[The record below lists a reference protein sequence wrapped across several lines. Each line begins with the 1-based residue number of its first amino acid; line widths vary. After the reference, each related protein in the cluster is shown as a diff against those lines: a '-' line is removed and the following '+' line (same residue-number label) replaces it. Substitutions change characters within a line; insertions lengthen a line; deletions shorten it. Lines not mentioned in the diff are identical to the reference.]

1 MPNDVA
7 PEEPLQKRQIIGYAR
22 LNRDEAHDSAQL
34 TDLRATGCTRIY
46 QDADGAITN
55 DQTNRTSALRLLAA
69 GDTLVVTRLD
79 RLGFSTRE
87 LLVRLEDLQARGV
100 FFRSVHDL
108 IDTATAE
115 GLYAL
120 NILGSVVQLER
131 SLLSERTK
139 KGVHAARQ
147 HGRLSGNPGLRE
159 GRADAIRATAIA
171 RRRSFLAS
179 ITASS
184 PTWLPVVQQLRPE
197 HSWDNVV
204 EVLNRQGQ
212 QWTVERLRRAVR
224 VLIDAEIAPPELAS
238 RTSRRSTTDRTIKL
252 VAAIALANPTM
263 SLRAIA
269 AELDLAGV
277 IPARGKGKWQA
288 SSVRHFL
295 EEARRFG
302 LLRPQGIRKDL

>member
-1 MPNDVA
+1 MPTD
-7 PEEPLQKRQIIGYAR
+7 EPREQSLQQQQIIGYAR
-22 LNRDEAHDSAQL
+22 LNREEAHDSAQL
-34 TDLRATGCTRIY
+34 TELRAAGCTRIY
-46 QDADGAITN
+46 QDVDGAETN
-55 DQTNRTSALRLLAA
+55 SHTNRASALRLLAA

-79 RLGFSTRE
+79 RLGLSTRE
-87 LLVRLEDLQARGV
+87 LLVFLEDLDARGV
-100 FFRSVHDL
+100 FFSSVHDR

-115 GLYAL
+115 GKFAL

-159 GRADAIRATAIA
+159 GRADAIRATAMA
-171 RRRSFLAS
+171 RRRSFLAT

-184 PTWLPVVQQLRPE
+184 PMWLPVVQQLRPE

-224 VLIDAEIAPPELAS
+224 LLIDAEIAPPELAS
-238 RTSRRSTTDRTIKL
+238 RTSRRSTTDRTVKL
-252 VAAIALANPTM
+252 VAAIALANPGM

-277 IPARGKGKWQA
+277 LPARGKGKWQA

-295 EEARRFG
+295 EEAHRFG
-302 LLRPQGIRKDL
+302 LLRPQGMRKDL